1 VSALT
6 DFFSPYRLGI
16 EIAVIGA
23 LVAGLSFG
31 VHELLEHER
40 DIGRAEIQARWDKQN
55 VDDAALKLQRETEL
69 KNQVAAAVTEG
80 KNREEIIRTLAAG
93 SSNASNSLRNTLATI
108 SGSVPSATVEALRFS
123 TTTLASV
130 LSECQGRY
138 RDLAEKADRHTSDVK
153 TMMQAWPTNPA
164 APPTP

>member
-1 VSALT
+1 M
-6 DFFSPYRLGI
+6 
-16 EIAVIGA
+16 
-23 LVAGLSFG
+23 AGLSFG
-31 VHELLEHER
+31 VHEFLEHER

>member
-1 VSALT
+1 MSALT
-6 DFFSPYRLGI
+6 NFFAPYRLGI

-31 VHELLEHER
+31 VHEFLEHER
-40 DIGRAEIQARWDKQN
+40 DIGRAEIQARWDKQK
-55 VDDAALKLQRETEL
+55 VDDATLKLQRETEL

-93 SSNASNSLRNTLATI
+93 SGNASNSLRNTLAAI
-108 SGSVPSATVEALRFS
+108 SGGVPSATVEALRLS

-130 LSECQGRY
+130 LGECQDRY

-153 TMMQAWPTNPA
+153 TLIQAWPTTPA
-164 APPTP
+164 VPPTP